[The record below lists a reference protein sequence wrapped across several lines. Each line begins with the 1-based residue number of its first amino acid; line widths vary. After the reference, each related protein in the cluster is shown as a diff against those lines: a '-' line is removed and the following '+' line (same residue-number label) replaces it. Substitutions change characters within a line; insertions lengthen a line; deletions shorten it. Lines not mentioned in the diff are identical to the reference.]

1 MTDAPAE
8 LYERDFYAWTQAQAR
23 ELRRLNATRPNLP
36 LDLPRLAEEIAD
48 LGKDRRDALRS
59 WATRIIER
67 LLLLEHS
74 SAQDPRRHWTREV
87 ISFRREIGNRLT
99 KALRADLRRRLPK
112 LYDDA
117 RRGLA
122 TELGRFGEAD
132 VVARLP
138 ERCPYTLE
146 QVLGDWWPDGGE
158 QP

>member
-1 MTDAPAE
+1 M
-8 LYERDFYAWTQAQAR
+8 
-23 ELRRLNATRPNLP
+23 
-36 LDLPRLAEEIAD
+36 
-48 LGKDRRDALRS
+48 
-59 WATRIIER
+59 
-67 LLLLEHS
+67 
-74 SAQDPRRHWTREV
+74 

-122 TELGRFGEAD
+122 TELGRFGEVD

-158 QP
+158 QA